1 MKPKHRTKPTANP
14 LSRAASAALQR
25 AGKQARRTAKA
36 YGTPLYVVR
45 EGKIVAEKP

>member
-1 MKPKHRTKPTANP
+1 MKTKHRTKTAANS
-14 LSRAASAALQR
+14 LSRTASAALQR

-36 YGTPLYVVR
+36 FGTPLYIVR